1 MTRGS
6 PPSSSAAPRMRATR
20 WSSREREVFRF
31 CRQWRLQQRNLAY
44 PSQHPQCAR
53 CVRSRSLRRA
63 IAAAV
68 AHRAPPRSRSLSRTR
83 MTTFIHTQTFT
94 VFHCCEV
101 RCGVAFA
108 LNDDFVKHRKRD
120 RKSWY
125 CPNGHSQWF
134 PGETAEDKAQRLA
147 GQLDIERARRP
158 TLDGKDADPDR
169 IAELVAA
176 LSAPAE
182 VVPLPAGPA
191 PASIVAGDI

>member
-1 MTRGS
+1 
-6 PPSSSAAPRMRATR
+6 
-20 WSSREREVFRF
+20 
-31 CRQWRLQQRNLAY
+31 
-44 PSQHPQCAR
+44 
-53 CVRSRSLRRA
+53 
-63 IAAAV
+63 
-68 AHRAPPRSRSLSRTR
+68 

-147 GQLDIERARRP
+147 GQLDIERTRRAQAEKAADYALRARKAVSTRLRKVKRRVGHGVCLCCNRTFKQLAAHMAAQHP
-158 TLDGKDADPDR
+158 TYAAS
-169 IAELVAA
+169 AE
-176 LSAPAE
+176 S
-182 VVPLPAGPA
+182 
-191 PASIVAGDI
+191 